1 MMYTNRRHDLST
13 SQMAAQLA
21 QLEEIKA
28 HRRAA
33 LAIDCNPDYPSFVR
47 NEMKCRAI
55 DAMAIIDAFAADEDH
70 ADLLDTQAGAIF

>member
-1 MMYTNRRHDLST
+1 MYTGHKSQIST
-13 SQMAAQLA
+13 TQLGSQLA

-33 LAIDCNPDYPSFVR
+33 LAIDCNPEYPSFVR

>member
-1 MMYTNRRHDLST
+1 MYTGHKTQIST
-13 SQMAAQLA
+13 AQLGSQLA

-33 LAIDCNPDYPSFVR
+33 LAIDCNPEYPSFVR

-55 DAMAIIDAFAADEDH
+55 DAMAIIDAFAADADH